1 MVCLM
6 LAALSISSCK
16 KFLDVNTNPN
26 VAQGLTAKTLL
37 PGAELYVGTSLGVE
51 MQIYGSFWAQ
61 YWTQSP
67 GASQYHILDQYNP
80 GQDEFSTSWRNL
92 YAAGENF
99 FQLYKLA
106 DSAKLKQY
114 MAISL
119 LMKAYTFQAITDG
132 WGDAP
137 FTQALKGQYA
147 DSNIINPKYDSQR
160 VIYRGILA
168 CIDSA
173 NKMISTSD
181 PLAPGSDDLI
191 YGGNMAKWKK
201 FSNTLKLKIYMR
213 MSAIDSTTAKAG
225 IAALYAS
232 NAAFIGVGDDAY
244 IGYGYNSANKSP
256 LYAEEVALGSVQ
268 NLVASSTCVDS
279 MLSNNDP
286 RINVFYEQA
295 SAVGT
300 FVGIPQGYYQTSYA
314 SGTFSIPNIYVAG
327 DAADPGST
335 NTPVNLLTSYE
346 SLFLQA
352 EVAARGWATPG
363 QDATLFAAA
372 ISANFN
378 YYSSA
383 LSATTGVTGGAAC
396 TAYMAG
402 GGYWT
407 NYPAAGTI
415 AQKLSYIITQKWFSM
430 CGNQG
435 FEAWCE
441 WRRTGYPNFLQYSQ
455 SSLIGNNFPK
465 RFLYPTTESTTNAS
479 YPGLQPITSKVWWD
493 IL

>member
-6 LAALSISSCK
+6 LVALSVSSCK

-26 VAQGLTAKTLL
+26 IAQAATAKTLL

-51 MQIYGSFWAQ
+51 MEIYGSFWSQ
-61 YWTQSP
+61 YWTQNP
-67 GASQYHILDQYNP
+67 GASQFHVLDQYTP
-80 GQDEFSTSWRNL
+80 GQDVFSVPWTNL

-99 FQLYKLA
+99 VQLYKLA
-106 DSAKLKQY
+106 DTAKLKQY

-119 LMKAYTFQAITDG
+119 LMKAYTFQCITDG
-132 WGDAP
+132 WGDVP
-137 FTQALKGQYA
+137 YTQALKGQYA
-147 DSNIINPKYDSQR
+147 DSNIVNPKYDSQR
-160 VIYRGILA
+160 VVYRGIIA

-173 NKMISTSD
+173 NKLINTSD

-191 YGGNMAKWKK
+191 YSGNMTKWKK
-201 FSNTLKLKIYMR
+201 FSNTLALKVYLR
-213 MSAIDSTTAKAG
+213 MSQIDSVTAKAG

-232 NAAFIGVGDDAY
+232 NASFIGVGDDAF
-244 IGYGYNSANKSP
+244 IGYGYNSANKNP
-256 LYAEEVALGSVQ
+256 LYADEVALNSVQ
-268 NLVASSTCVDS
+268 NLVASQTCVDS
-279 MLSNNDP
+279 LLSNNDP

-300 FVGIPQGYYQTSYA
+300 FVGIPQGYYQTSYTN
-314 SGTFSIPNIYVAG
+314 GTFSIPNTYVAG
-327 DAADPGST
+327 DAANPAST
-335 NTPVNLLTSYE
+335 NAPVNLLTSYE

-352 EVAARGWATPG
+352 EVSARGWAAAG
-363 QDATLFAAA
+363 QDGTLFSSA
-372 ISANFN
+372 ISASFN
-378 YYSSA
+378 YYSAA
-383 LSATTGVTGGAAC
+383 LSATTGVTGGSAF
-396 TAYMAG
+396 TTYMAG

-407 NYPAAGTI
+407 NYPATGTV
-415 AQKLSYIITQKWFSM
+415 AQKLSYIITQKWFAM

-455 SSLIGNNFPK
+455 TSLIGNNFPK
-465 RFLYPTTESTTNAS
+465 RFLYPTSESTTNAS
-479 YPGLQPITSKVWWD
+479 YPGLAPIISKVWWD